1 MSSEA
6 IRSPY
11 AKKRVNQKVLIAEN
25 YPAPLTRSH
34 LIQKDTLVFYW
45 QMVGLGVG
53 VGLGYVFIHV

>member
-34 LIQKDTLVFYW
+34 LIQKDTLVFY
-45 QMVGLGVG
+45 
-53 VGLGYVFIHV
+53 